1 MAMLREL
8 YNTDKSVLEHLDSIV
23 ELIDNLEYVENKK
36 SKNLKLPHYW
46 ILHWCYAVL
55 RKHEIMIKKEIQAN
69 NKIRTK
75 QQALL
80 MVYQPYFEC
89 AQGALEKYY
98 VWCVEQNFDQAVD
111 FNEQFK
117 AVLFTSSYDLL
128 S

>member
-1 MAMLREL
+1 ECIRHPDQLIAMLREL

-69 NKIRTK
+69 N
-75 QQALL
+75 
-80 MVYQPYFEC
+80 
-89 AQGALEKYY
+89 
-98 VWCVEQNFDQAVD
+98 
-111 FNEQFK
+111 
-117 AVLFTSSYDLL
+117 
-128 S
+128 